1 MVLYRRYPHYDS
13 FYVFCLEGN
22 NEASEG
28 GSFHESHRIQFSDKN
43 HLCGPYRH
51 WSGAV
56 CLSGRLRRILG
67 TRADVPGLLEII

>member
-28 GSFHESHRIQFSDKN
+28 GSFHESHRIQFFDKN
-43 HLCGPYRH
+43 HLCGPYSH
-51 WSGAV
+51 WPRTV
-56 CLSGRLRRILG
+56 CLFGRLRRILG
-67 TRADVPGLLEII
+67 ACVDVFGLLEII